1 MQGKRFIYL
10 VFFCLVAGTV
20 AGMAAAPPNLSGK
33 YKLDPA
39 RSEGVPAGMVQV
51 MTIRHTGNELL
62 VDTKVYPPN
71 DMIASLVS
79 DVFVLNGQE
88 TEYKATRGM
97 AVGTGK
103 RVAKWTADGAGIEI
117 TEEATLDIP
126 QQGTV
131 KIPTTRK
138 WSFSADGKEI
148 TIELT
153 SKDPQRGEVKT
164 KRVFTTV

>member
-1 MQGKRFIYL
+1 MKVRSL
-10 VFFCLVAGTV
+10 VCLLFFSVMAVT
-20 AGMAAAPPNLSGK
+20 AAAAPPNLSGK

-39 RSEGVPAGMVQV
+39 RSEGVPAGVVQV
-51 MTIRHTGNELL
+51 MTIRHTGNEMT

-71 DMIASLVS
+71 DGLASLVT
-79 DVFVLNGQE
+79 DVYTLNGQE

-97 AVGTGK
+97 AIGKGK
-103 RVAKWTADGAGIEI
+103 RIAKWTDDGAGIVV
-117 TEEATLDIP
+117 TEEATLEMPP
-126 QQGTV
+126 QGMV

-153 SKDPQRGEVKT
+153 TTDPQRGEIKT
-164 KRVFTTV
+164 KRVFTKV